1 MSITL
6 WFDPI
11 CPFTWRTSRW
21 VRDVATR
28 RGESV
33 TWRFM
38 SLAILNEGKDIPE
51 RLHRAHRKSLAALRV
66 LAAAEE
72 RHGQPAVDRLYT
84 AIGHRVHDLDED
96 LTPDTLA
103 AALAD
108 AGLPSDLLLAAD
120 DAAFDTSIG
129 ESHRLGQSRVGTESG
144 SPVTAIDDGPG
155 FFGPVVASVPAA
167 DEADRLIDAMR
178 LLSTVPV
185 FSELKRERA
194 PLS

>member
-11 CPFTWRTSRW
+11 CPFTWRTSRL

-51 RLHRAHRKSLAALRV
+51 RLHKAHQKSRAALRV

-72 RHGQPAVDRLYT
+72 RFGQPAVDRLYT
-84 AIGHRVHDLDED
+84 ALGHRVHVLDED

-103 AALAD
+103 VALD
-108 AGLPSDLLLAAD
+108 EAGLPSDLLLAAE
-120 DAAFDTSIG
+120 DAAFDVPVG

-155 FFGPVVASVPAA
+155 FFGPVVASVPPA
-167 DEADRLIDAMR
+167 DEADRLIEAMR

-185 FSELKRERA
+185 FSEVKRERA

>member
-33 TWRFM
+33 NWRFM

-51 RLHRAHRKSLAALRV
+51 RLHTAHQKSLAALRV

-72 RHGQPAVDRLYT
+72 RFGQPAVDRLYT
-84 AIGHRVHDLDED
+84 AIGHRVHDLDDD

-108 AGLPSDLLLAAD
+108 AGLPSDLLRAAD
-120 DAAFDTSIG
+120 DAAFDMLIS
-129 ESHRLGQSRVGTESG
+129 ESHHLGQSRVGTESG

-155 FFGPVVASVPAA
+155 FFGPVVASVPPA